1 MVQNVQLSD
10 RIQNLENRV
19 SNNYASLRNDV
30 QNISSNVYDA
40 VTQANE
46 LVTDYSWSYGEVDV
60 AQRTV
65 PVTFSVTLRE
75 YSPTSRVALQC
86 GGADLPLALENGA
99 FVATTDLPLLAVTE
113 IPRLTVQTGD
123 TIQTESLYWGLA
135 PYSDA
140 LPSLYANLTG
150 SCTYNAKTGIL
161 SLYGA
166 VDAELSGLWLDT
178 VRSVDLVARA
188 NGNEIY
194 RTALAP
200 GFSDANLAASQAQ
213 PVAEAEPI
221 TSGESAP
228 VYSQAN
234 YFCNLPE
241 ALTLGANQTLKLT
254 VDAALSNG
262 LVLRS
267 EVYRTEIDAQGAE
280 TDSEWVGGDAVI
292 YDAQGT
298 LLYNPNR

>member
-1 MVQNVQLSD
+1 MVQNAQLSD
-10 RIQNLENRV
+10 RIQNLESRV
-19 SNNYASLRNDV
+19 NNNYASLRSDV

-60 AQRTV
+60 ARRTV

-150 SCTYNAKTGIL
+150 SCTYNAKTGTL
-161 SLYGA
+161 SLYGS
-166 VDAELSGLWLDT
+166 VDAELSGFWLDT

-213 PVAEAEPI
+213 PIAEAEPI

-241 ALTLGANQTLKLT
+241 ELTLGANQTLKLT
-254 VDAALSNG
+254 VDASLSNG

-267 EVYRTEIDAQGAE
+267 EVYRTEIDAQGTE

-298 LLYNPNR
+298 LLYNPNL